1 MLFMIST
8 IFVGA
13 VGLFYIRRRQARKKA
28 AESRRSLR
36 AGRVH

>member
-13 VGLFYIRRRQARKKA
+13 VGLFYIRRRQARKKQNPA
-28 AESRRSLR
+28 A
-36 AGRVH
+36 V

>member
-13 VGLFYIRRRQARKKA
+13 VGLFYIRRRQARKKQQNPA
-28 AESRRSLR
+28 A
-36 AGRVH
+36 V